1 MPSRTERIQT
11 AIEHLN
17 DVDPVMRG
25 IIDRVGP
32 FTLRPERDRFW
43 MLIRS
48 ILSQQISTAAART
61 IRTRV
66 QALVEPDKVTPESIL
81 QLSETSLRSA
91 GVSARK
97 VEYMRDLATRVAD
110 GSINLSQI
118 GRRSDDRIIALLIEV
133 RGIGRWTAEM
143 FLMFALGRLNVFPV
157 DDLGIRNAIQ
167 AHYEVSSPPSRVEM
181 HEVAAPWKPYAS
193 VASWYC
199 WRSLDVAPPDERRKV
214 GYPV

>member
-1 MPSRTERIQT
+1 MPSHAERIQA

-17 DVDPVMRG
+17 GADPVMRR
-25 IIDRVGP
+25 IIDQVGP

-66 QALVEPDKVTPESIL
+66 QALVEPDKVTPDSIL

-97 VEYMRDLATRVAD
+97 VEYMRDLAIQVAD

-118 GRRSDDRIIALLIEV
+118 GRLSDDQIIALLIEV

-143 FLMFALGRLNVFPV
+143 FLMFALGRMDIFPA
-157 DDLGIRNAIQ
+157 DDLGIRNAIE
-167 AHYEVSSPPSRVEM
+167 AHYEVSSPPGRAEM
-181 HEVAAPWKPYAS
+181 HEVAEPWRPYAS

-199 WRSLDVAPPDERRKV
+199 WRSLDVAPPVKPRKT

>member
-1 MPSRTERIQT
+1 MPTRREHIQL
-11 AIEHLN
+11 ALEHLQSA
-17 DVDPVMRG
+17 DPVMRR
-25 IIDRVGP
+25 IIERVGP

-43 MLIRS
+43 MLVRS

-81 QLSETSLRSA
+81 RLSETSLRSA

-97 VEYMRDLATRVAD
+97 VEYMRDLAMRVAD

-118 GRRSDDRIIALLIEV
+118 GRLSDDQIIARLVEV

-181 HEVAAPWKPYAS
+181 HAVAEPWRPYAS

-199 WRSLDVAPPDERRKV
+199 WRSLDIAPPDERRKV

>member
-1 MPSRTERIQT
+1 MPSRAERTQA

-17 DVDPVMRG
+17 AADPVMCQ

-43 MLIRS
+43 MLVRS

-61 IRTRV
+61 IRMRV
-66 QALVEPDKVTPESIL
+66 QALVEPGKVTPESL
-81 QLSETSLRSA
+81 LRMDDTQLRSA

-97 VEYMRDLATRVAD
+97 VEYMQDLATRVHD
-110 GSINLSQI
+110 GTINLSQI
-118 GRRSDDRIIALLIEV
+118 GRLSNDQIIAALIEV

-143 FLMFALGRLNVFPV
+143 FLMFALGRLDVFPV

-167 AHYEVSSPPSRVEM
+167 AHYQVSTPPTRVEM
-181 HEVAAPWKPYAS
+181 HQVAEAWSPYAS

-199 WRSLDVAPPDERRKV
+199 WRSLDTAPPETTKK

>member
-1 MPSRTERIQT
+1 MTIRAERIQT
-11 AIEHLN
+11 AIAHLKS
-17 DVDPVMRG
+17 VDPVMRR

-43 MLIRS
+43 MLVRS

-61 IRTRV
+61 IRARV

-81 QLSETSLRSA
+81 QLDETDLRSA

-97 VEYMRDLATRVAD
+97 VEYLRDLAARVDD
-110 GSINLSQI
+110 GTIHLSQI
-118 GRRSDDRIIALLIEV
+118 GRLSNEQIISLLTEV

-143 FLMFALGRLNVFPV
+143 FLMFALGRLDVFPI
-157 DDLGIRNAIQ
+157 DDLGIRNAIA
-167 AHYEVSSPPSRVEM
+167 AHYAVSSPPGRVEM
-181 HEVAAPWKPYAS
+181 NQVAEPWSPYAS

-199 WRSLDVAPPDERRKV
+199 WRSLDTAVPDDRTQN